1 MKKKKYI
8 ILFVLIVL
16 SIGIILGN
24 KVSFYKFDTS
34 ISSYNFSTEKSIRND
49 IKDNIL
55 YFAIENDKLML
66 KNDVLLDNSNINVYA
81 LTKDSVK
88 EAVSYT
94 HLDVYKRQL
103 PNYAR
108 N

>member
-55 YFAIENDKLML
+55 YFAI
-66 KNDVLLDNSNINVYA
+66 
-81 LTKDSVK
+81 
-88 EAVSYT
+88 
-94 HLDVYKRQL
+94 
-103 PNYAR
+103 
-108 N
+108 